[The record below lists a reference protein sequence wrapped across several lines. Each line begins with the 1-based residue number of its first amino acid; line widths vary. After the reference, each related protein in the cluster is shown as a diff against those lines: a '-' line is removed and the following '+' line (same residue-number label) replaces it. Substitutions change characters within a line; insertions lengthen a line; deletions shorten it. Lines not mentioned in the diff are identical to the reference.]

1 MTKISQ
7 QVLEFSLNN
16 AMARRRRLLSRIS
29 WLSVMLWPALS
40 YVSYR
45 TRPLEVYTIA
55 GLGMISALSVVIV
68 LLLAFGR
75 SENFYRDARLFN
87 GVYMAATVAQTA
99 NVLFG
104 STAPLYLN
112 GQPPLIIA
120 GYQIIAVLAYVTL
133 DSHSAL
139 RMTRAYAVAL
149 ALLITGHALTHWS
162 QFSSYYALA
171 LTFTMGCLLLPG
183 TQLLMRLYLDLHLE
197 ALSKAR
203 EREAEQRTELERNHR
218 LSLTDAATGLLNEQ
232 GLMERIGELM
242 AQSEN
247 FGVIAFRLDAE
258 NTAREV
264 LGKAD
269 YNKLLAE
276 AAEQLTQWAGSKDQV
291 ARRSGSELLVW
302 TSKINTPDKLEQVAR
317 QSLKQL
323 HELPTAQRQRKMPIR
338 FHAAGSVSQGHLDI
352 SFLLEEVNFRLF
364 MARLRDTRTC
374 FDA

>member
-7 QVLEFSLNN
+7 QALDFSLNN
-16 AMARRRRLLSRIS
+16 ALARRRRLLARIS

-45 TRPLEVYTIA
+45 TRPLEIYTIV
-55 GLGMISALSVVIV
+55 GLGMISALSVVVV
-68 LLLAFGR
+68 LLLTLGR
-75 SENFYRDARLFN
+75 AENFYRDARLFN
-87 GVYMAATVAQTA
+87 GIYMAATVAQTA

-133 DSHSAL
+133 DSRSAL
-139 RMTRAYAVAL
+139 RMTRAFSLAL
-149 ALLITGHALTHWS
+149 AFLIIGHALSHWS

-171 LTFTMGCLLLPG
+171 MTFTMGCLLLPG

-197 ALSKAR
+197 ALGKAR
-203 EREAEQRTELERNHR
+203 QREAEQRSELERNQR
-218 LSLTDAATGLLNEQ
+218 INLTDSATGLLNEQ
-232 GLMERIGELM
+232 GLMEQIGALM
-242 AQSEN
+242 AKPEN

-264 LGKAD
+264 LGNAD
-269 YNKLLAE
+269 YNKLLGE
-276 AAEQLTQWAGSKDQV
+276 AAEQLAQWAGSKDQV
-291 ARRSGSELLVW
+291 ARRSGSELMVW
-302 TSKINTPDKLEQVAR
+302 TVEINATEQLEKVAQDLLEKLHQ
-317 QSLKQL
+317 
-323 HELPTAQRQRKMPIR
+323 LPTAQRQRKMPIG
-338 FHAAGSVSQGHLDI
+338 FHAAGSVSQGHLDS